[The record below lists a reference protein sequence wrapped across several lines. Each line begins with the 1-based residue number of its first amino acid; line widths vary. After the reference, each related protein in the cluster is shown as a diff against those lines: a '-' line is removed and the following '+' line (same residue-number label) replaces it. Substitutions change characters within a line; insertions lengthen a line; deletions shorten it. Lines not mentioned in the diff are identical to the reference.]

1 MAFLPVLQPCAS
13 ARQPWRSR
21 SCTSSHPWLP
31 QTWNIPA
38 HTAASQS
45 LPLLHGCFGG
55 WFWLLPHATC
65 LSVPNA
71 CPVWAIPSLSSRR
84 LRPPTPPPSLIFL
97 TIMLSFRN
105 LFLLICFCL
114 LFLQREIQG
123 IIYFQPK
130 EKIFFSWGFLIDL
143 LSAKNL
149 SLVLYFSL

>member
-84 LRPPTPPPSLIFL
+84 LRPIPSSSIA
-97 TIMLSFRN
+97 S
-105 LFLLICFCL
+105 
-114 LFLQREIQG
+114 
-123 IIYFQPK
+123 YP
-130 EKIFFSWGFLIDL
+130 SAAL
-143 LSAKNL
+143 LSLNL
-149 SLVLYFSL
+149 LAPGRRVASLQSIPLFTEGRNSSCLWYFLVLRHSR